1 MSGWLTNGMT
11 TTSNPLLGTELI
23 PMDTQQS
30 AGQLPQTYAG
40 SVLQIAQYAASGPAG
55 GPAVATA
62 DNGTTQTLTAAM
74 IAVANKNFVSH
85 LTTGGATPSLTLP
98 TVAALLAAFPGLQVG
113 SSYILRIINSNSG
126 TATVVTNTGWTTSG
140 TLTLAT
146 NTTRDFAVVITSVSL
161 ATANITSIGTGTNS

>member
-1 MSGWLTNGMT
+1 MSGWLTNGMNT
-11 TTSNPLLGTELI
+11 TVNPLLGTELI
-23 PMDTQQS
+23 PMDTQQTQ
-30 AGQLPQTYAG
+30 GQLPQTYAG

-74 IAVANKNFVSH
+74 VGVANKQFVSH
-85 LTTGGATPSLTLP
+85 LSTGGAAPSLTLP
-98 TVAALLAAFPGLQVG
+98 TVAALLAAFPGLVAG
-113 SSYILRIINSNSG
+113 SSYVLRVINANSG

-146 NTTRDFAVVITSVSL
+146 NTTRDFVVAITSVSL
-161 ATANITSIGTGTNS
+161 ATATITSIGTGTQS